1 MTDKNDP
8 VGMKKG
14 LTRYGDDEFA
24 LFLRKSFIKGAGYGD
39 DALDRP
45 VVGIVDTSSDF
56 NPCHGNADE
65 LIAQVKAG
73 VLAASG
79 LPMTFPTISLH
90 ESFAYPTSMYL
101 RNLMAMDTE
110 EMLKALPVDAVVLI
124 GGCDKTVPAQ
134 VMGALSADVPFVQL
148 VTGPMSTGSFRGQRV
163 GACTDCRRLWADFR
177 AGKLDAGAI
186 AEANDAL
193 VPTVGTCGVM
203 GTASTMALLVEALGL
218 APLGSASAPAVS
230 ADRRRIA
237 EKTGHLAVDVAKRKA
252 RPAGFLN
259 AASFENAMRVLLA
272 VGGSTNAIIH
282 LTAMAGRLGI
292 GLSLDRLD
300 ELSRHTPVIVD
311 LKPSGTGYMEDLH
324 AAGGCV
330 RVLNELKDSLD
341 LDVMTVTGHT
351 LAQELA
357 TTATPDWVQD
367 IVKSAQLPV
376 YAEGGLAVLYG
387 NLAPDGAI
395 IKQAAASEH
404 LLSHTGKAVVFD
416 DMADLA
422 NRVDD
427 PDLAV
432 SADDILVLRHIGPKG
447 APGMPEAGLIPIPKK
462 LAKAGVKDMV
472 RISDGRMS
480 GTAAGTIVLHVAP
493 EAAVGGPLSMVRTGD
508 LIQLDVDARVLNLLV
523 SDEELQARRAAQP
536 EPEAVRRRGYDKLFH
551 DHVLQAPDGVDFDFL
566 QADTAG
572 TSGPDK

>member
-1 MTDKNDP
+1 MTDKGEP
-8 VGMKKG
+8 SGMKKG

-39 DALDRP
+39 DALDRL
-45 VVGIVDTSSDF
+45 VVGIVDTGSDF
-56 NPCHGNADE
+56 NPCHGNSEE

-73 VLAASG
+73 VLAAGG
-79 LPMTFPTISLH
+79 LPMVFPTISLH

-110 EMLKALPVDAVVLI
+110 EMLKSLPVDAVVLI

-163 GACTDCRRLWADFR
+163 GACTDCRRLWADYR
-177 AGKLDAGAI
+177 ADRLDAAAI

-237 EKTGHLAVDVAKRKA
+237 EETGQLAVDMAQRKA
-252 RPAGFLN
+252 RPAAYLSK
-259 AASFENAMRVLLA
+259 ASFENAMRVLLA

-292 GLSLDRLD
+292 KLSLDRLD
-300 ELSRHTPVIVD
+300 ELSRDTPVIVD

-324 AAGGCV
+324 AAGGGV
-330 RVLNELKDSLD
+330 KVLAELADCLD
-341 LDVMTVTGHT
+341 LGVMTLTGRT
-351 LAQELA
+351 LADELA
-357 TTATPDWVQD
+357 QTVIPDWPQD
-367 IVKSAQLPV
+367 IVKPASRPV
-376 YAEGGLAVLYG
+376 YTEGGLAVLYG

-395 IKQAAASEH
+395 IKQAAASAH
-404 LLSHTGKAVVFD
+404 LLSHTGRAVVFE

-422 NRVDD
+422 ARIDS
-427 PDLAV
+427 PDLDV
-432 SADDILVLRHIGPKG
+432 EEDDILVLRQIGPKG

-462 LAKAGVKDMV
+462 LAQAGVKDMV

-493 EAAVGGPLSMVRTGD
+493 EAAVGGPLALVQTGD
-508 LIQLDVDARVLNLLV
+508 HICLDVEGRTLSLLI
-523 SDEELQARRAAQP
+523 SDQEMQTRQAGRP
-536 EPEAVRRRGYDKLFH
+536 EPVAVRRRGYEKLFH

-566 QADTAG
+566 QADKAEQ
-572 TSGPDK
+572 

>member
-1 MTDKNDP
+1 MTDKGEP
-8 VGMKKG
+8 SGMKKG

-39 DALDRP
+39 DALDRL
-45 VVGIVDTSSDF
+45 VVGIVDTGSDF
-56 NPCHGNADE
+56 NPCHGNSEE
-65 LIAQVKAG
+65 LIGQVKAG
-73 VLAASG
+73 VLAAGG
-79 LPMTFPTISLH
+79 LPMVFPTISLH

-110 EMLKALPVDAVVLI
+110 EMLKSLPVDAVVLI

-163 GACTDCRRLWADFR
+163 GACTDCRRLWADYR
-177 AGKLDAGAI
+177 ADRLDAAAI

-237 EKTGHLAVDVAKRKA
+237 EETGQLAVDMAQRKA
-252 RPAGFLN
+252 RPAAYLSK
-259 AASFENAMRVLLA
+259 ASFENAMRVLLA

-292 GLSLDRLD
+292 KLSLDRLD
-300 ELSRHTPVIVD
+300 ELSRDTPVIVD

-324 AAGGCV
+324 AAGGGV
-330 RVLNELKDSLD
+330 KVLAELADCLD
-341 LDVMTVTGHT
+341 LGVMTLTGRT
-351 LAQELA
+351 LADELA
-357 TTATPDWVQD
+357 QTVIPDWPQD
-367 IVKSAQLPV
+367 IVKPASRPV

-395 IKQAAASEH
+395 IKQAAASAH
-404 LLSHTGKAVVFD
+404 LLSHTGRAVVFE

-422 NRVDD
+422 ARIDS
-427 PDLAV
+427 PDLDV
-432 SADDILVLRHIGPKG
+432 EEDDILVLRQIGPKG

-462 LAKAGVKDMV
+462 LAQAGVKDMV

-493 EAAVGGPLSMVRTGD
+493 EAAVGGPLALVQTGD
-508 LIQLDVDARVLNLLV
+508 HICLDVEGRTLSLLV
-523 SDEELQARRAAQP
+523 SDQEMQTRQAGRP
-536 EPEAVRRRGYDKLFH
+536 EPVAVRRRGYEKLFH

-566 QADTAG
+566 QADKAEQ
-572 TSGPDK
+572 

>member
-1 MTDKNDP
+1 MTDKGEP
-8 VGMKKG
+8 SGMKKG

-39 DALDRP
+39 DALDRL
-45 VVGIVDTSSDF
+45 VVGIVDTGSDF
-56 NPCHGNADE
+56 NPCHGNSEE

-73 VLAASG
+73 VLAAGG
-79 LPMTFPTISLH
+79 LPMVFPTISLH

-110 EMLKALPVDAVVLI
+110 EMLKSLPVDAVVLI

-163 GACTDCRRLWADFR
+163 GACTDCRRLWADYR
-177 AGKLDAGAI
+177 ADRLDAAAI

-237 EKTGHLAVDVAKRKA
+237 EETGQLAVDMAQRKA
-252 RPAGFLN
+252 RPAAYLSK
-259 AASFENAMRVLLA
+259 ASFENAMRVLLA

-282 LTAMAGRLGI
+282 LTAMARRLGI
-292 GLSLDRLD
+292 KLSLDRLD
-300 ELSRHTPVIVD
+300 ELSRDTPVIVD

-324 AAGGCV
+324 AAGGGV
-330 RVLNELKDSLD
+330 KVLAELADCLD
-341 LDVMTVTGHT
+341 LGVMTLTGRT
-351 LAQELA
+351 LADELA
-357 TTATPDWVQD
+357 QTVIPDWPQD
-367 IVKSAQLPV
+367 IVKPASRPV

-395 IKQAAASEH
+395 IKQAAASAH
-404 LLSHTGKAVVFD
+404 LLSHTGRAVVFE

-422 NRVDD
+422 ARIDS
-427 PDLAV
+427 PDLDV
-432 SADDILVLRHIGPKG
+432 EEDDILVLRQIGPKG

-462 LAKAGVKDMV
+462 LAQAGVKDMV

-493 EAAVGGPLSMVRTGD
+493 EAAVGGPLALVQTGD
-508 LIQLDVDARVLNLLV
+508 RICLDVEGRTLSLLI
-523 SDEELQARRAAQP
+523 SDQEMQTRQAGRP
-536 EPEAVRRRGYDKLFH
+536 EPVAVRRRGYEKLFH

-566 QADTAG
+566 QADKAEQ
-572 TSGPDK
+572 

>member
-1 MTDKNDP
+1 MTDKDEP

-39 DALDRP
+39 DALERL
-45 VVGIVDTSSDF
+45 VVGIVDTGSDF
-56 NPCHGNADE
+56 NPCHGNAEE

-73 VLAASG
+73 VLAAGG
-79 LPMTFPTISLH
+79 LPMAFPTISLH

-163 GACTDCRRLWADFR
+163 GACTDCRRLWADYR
-177 AGKLDAGAI
+177 ADRLDAAAI

-237 EKTGHLAVDVAKRKA
+237 EQTGQLAVSMAQRKA
-252 RPAGFLN
+252 RPAAFLN

-292 GLSLDRLD
+292 KLSLDRLD
-300 ELSRHTPVIVD
+300 VLSRQTPVIVD

-324 AAGGCV
+324 AAGGGV
-330 RVLNELKDSLD
+330 RVLAELAACLN
-341 LDVMTVTGHT
+341 LDVMTITGRT
-351 LAQELA
+351 LGEELA
-357 TTATPDWVQD
+357 ETGIPDWPQD
-367 IVKSAQLPV
+367 IIKSSSNPV
-376 YAEGGLAVLYG
+376 YAMGGLAVLYG

-404 LLSHTGKAVVFD
+404 LLSHTGRAVVFE

-422 NRVDD
+422 ARIDH
-427 PDLAV
+427 PDLDVEEA
-432 SADDILVLRHIGPKG
+432 DILVLRQIGPKG

-462 LAKAGVKDMV
+462 LAAKGVKDMV

-493 EAAVGGPLSMVRTGD
+493 EAAVGGSLSLVRTGD
-508 LIQLDVDARVLNLLV
+508 RIKLDVQSRELSLLV
-523 SDEELQARRAAQP
+523 SAEELQNRRADRP
-536 EPEAVRRRGYDKLFH
+536 EPVAVRRRGYEKLFH

-566 QADTAG
+566 QAD
-572 TSGPDK
+572 KVE

>member
-1 MTDKNDP
+1 MTDKGEP
-8 VGMKKG
+8 SGMKKG

-39 DALDRP
+39 DALDRL
-45 VVGIVDTSSDF
+45 VVGIVDTGSDF
-56 NPCHGNADE
+56 NPCHGNSEE

-73 VLAASG
+73 VLAAGG
-79 LPMTFPTISLH
+79 LPMVFPTISLH

-110 EMLKALPVDAVVLI
+110 EMLKSLPVDAVVLI

-163 GACTDCRRLWADFR
+163 GACTDCRRLWADYR
-177 AGKLDAGAI
+177 ADRLDAAAI

-237 EKTGHLAVDVAKRKA
+237 EETGQLAVDMAQRKA
-252 RPAGFLN
+252 RPAAYLSK
-259 AASFENAMRVLLA
+259 ASFENAMRVLLA

-292 GLSLDRLD
+292 KLSLDRLD
-300 ELSRHTPVIVD
+300 ELSRDTPVIVD

-324 AAGGCV
+324 AAGGGV
-330 RVLNELKDSLD
+330 RVLAELADCLD
-341 LDVMTVTGHT
+341 LGVMTLTGRT
-351 LAQELA
+351 LADELA
-357 TTATPDWVQD
+357 QTVIPDWPQD
-367 IVKSAQLPV
+367 IVKPASRPV

-395 IKQAAASEH
+395 IKQAAASAH
-404 LLSHTGKAVVFD
+404 LLSHTGRAVVFE

-422 NRVDD
+422 ARIDS
-427 PDLAV
+427 PDLDV
-432 SADDILVLRHIGPKG
+432 EEDDILVLRQIGPKG

-462 LAKAGVKDMV
+462 LAQAGVKDMV

-493 EAAVGGPLSMVRTGD
+493 EAAVGGPLALVQTGD
-508 LIQLDVDARVLNLLV
+508 HICLDVEGRTLSLLI
-523 SDEELQARRAAQP
+523 SDQEMQTRQAGRP
-536 EPEAVRRRGYDKLFH
+536 EPVAVRRRGYEKLFH

-566 QADTAG
+566 QADKAEQ
-572 TSGPDK
+572 

>member
-1 MTDKNDP
+1 MTDKGEP
-8 VGMKKG
+8 SGMKKG

-39 DALDRP
+39 DALDRL
-45 VVGIVDTSSDF
+45 VVGIVDTGSDF
-56 NPCHGNADE
+56 NPCHGNSEE

-73 VLAASG
+73 VLAAGG
-79 LPMTFPTISLH
+79 LPMVFPTISLH

-110 EMLKALPVDAVVLI
+110 EMLKSLPVDAVVLI

-134 VMGALSADVPFVQL
+134 VMGALSANVPFVQL

-177 AGKLDAGAI
+177 ADRLDAAAI

-237 EKTGHLAVDVAKRKA
+237 EETGQLAVDMAQRKA
-252 RPAGFLN
+252 RPAAYLSK
-259 AASFENAMRVLLA
+259 ASFENAMRVLLA

-292 GLSLDRLD
+292 KLSLDRLD
-300 ELSRHTPVIVD
+300 ELSRDTPVIVD

-324 AAGGCV
+324 AAGGGV
-330 RVLNELKDSLD
+330 RVLAELADCLD
-341 LDVMTVTGHT
+341 LGVMTLTGRT
-351 LAQELA
+351 LADELVQ
-357 TTATPDWVQD
+357 TVIPNWPQD
-367 IVKSAQLPV
+367 IVKPASRPV

-395 IKQAAASEH
+395 IKQAAASAH
-404 LLSHTGKAVVFD
+404 LLSHTGRAMVFE

-422 NRVDD
+422 ARIDS
-427 PDLAV
+427 PDLDV
-432 SADDILVLRHIGPKG
+432 EEDDILVLRQIGPKG

-462 LAKAGVKDMV
+462 LAQAGVKDMV

-493 EAAVGGPLSMVRTGD
+493 EAAVGGPLALVQTGD
-508 LIQLDVDARVLNLLV
+508 RICLDVEGRTLSLLI
-523 SDEELQARRAAQP
+523 SDQEMQIRQAGRP
-536 EPEAVRRRGYDKLFH
+536 EPVAVRRRGYEKLFH

-566 QADTAG
+566 QADKG
-572 TSGPDK
+572 

>member
-1 MTDKNDP
+1 MTDKGEP
-8 VGMKKG
+8 SGMKKG

-39 DALDRP
+39 DALDRL
-45 VVGIVDTSSDF
+45 VVGIVDTGSDF
-56 NPCHGNADE
+56 NPCHGNSEE

-73 VLAASG
+73 VLAAGG
-79 LPMTFPTISLH
+79 LPMVFPTISLH

-110 EMLKALPVDAVVLI
+110 EMLKSLPVDAVVLI

-163 GACTDCRRLWADFR
+163 GACTDCRRLWADYR
-177 AGKLDAGAI
+177 ADRLDAAAI

-237 EKTGHLAVDVAKRKA
+237 EGTGQLAVDMAQRKA
-252 RPAGFLN
+252 RPAAYLSK
-259 AASFENAMRVLLA
+259 ASFENAMRVLLA

-292 GLSLDRLD
+292 KLSLDRLD
-300 ELSRHTPVIVD
+300 ELSRDTPVIVD

-324 AAGGCV
+324 AAGGGV
-330 RVLNELKDSLD
+330 KVLAELADCLD
-341 LDVMTVTGHT
+341 LGVMTLTGRT
-351 LAQELA
+351 LADELA
-357 TTATPDWVQD
+357 QTVIPDWPQD
-367 IVKSAQLPV
+367 IVKPASRPV

-395 IKQAAASEH
+395 IKQAAASAH
-404 LLSHTGKAVVFD
+404 LLSHTGRAVVFE

-422 NRVDD
+422 ARIDS
-427 PDLAV
+427 PDLDV
-432 SADDILVLRHIGPKG
+432 EEDDILVLRQIGPKG

-462 LAKAGVKDMV
+462 LAQAGVKDMV

-493 EAAVGGPLSMVRTGD
+493 EAAVGGPLALVQTGD
-508 LIQLDVDARVLNLLV
+508 HICLDVEGRTLSLLI
-523 SDEELQARRAAQP
+523 SDQEMQTRQAGRP
-536 EPEAVRRRGYDKLFH
+536 EPVAVRRRGYEKLFH

-566 QADTAG
+566 QADKAEQ
-572 TSGPDK
+572 

>member
-1 MTDKNDP
+1 MTDKGEQS
-8 VGMKKG
+8 GMKKG

-39 DALDRP
+39 DALDRL
-45 VVGIVDTSSDF
+45 VVGIVDTGSDF
-56 NPCHGNADE
+56 NPCHGNSEE

-73 VLAASG
+73 VLAAGG
-79 LPMTFPTISLH
+79 LPMVFPTISLH

-110 EMLKALPVDAVVLI
+110 EMLKSLPVDAVVLI

-163 GACTDCRRLWADFR
+163 GACTDCRRLWADYR
-177 AGKLDAGAI
+177 ADRLDAAAI

-237 EKTGHLAVDVAKRKA
+237 EETGQLAVDMAQRKA
-252 RPAGFLN
+252 RPAAYLSK
-259 AASFENAMRVLLA
+259 ASFENAMRVLLA

-292 GLSLDRLD
+292 KLSLDRLD
-300 ELSRHTPVIVD
+300 ELSRDTPVIVD

-324 AAGGCV
+324 AAGGGV
-330 RVLNELKDSLD
+330 KVLAELADCLD
-341 LDVMTVTGHT
+341 LGVMTLTGRT
-351 LAQELA
+351 LADELA
-357 TTATPDWVQD
+357 QTVIPDWPQD
-367 IVKSAQLPV
+367 IVKPASRPV

-395 IKQAAASEH
+395 IKQAAASAH
-404 LLSHTGKAVVFD
+404 LLSHTGRAVVFE

-422 NRVDD
+422 ARIDS
-427 PDLAV
+427 PDLDV
-432 SADDILVLRHIGPKG
+432 EEDDILVLRQIGPKG

-462 LAKAGVKDMV
+462 LAQAGVKDMV

-493 EAAVGGPLSMVRTGD
+493 EAAVGGPLALVQTGD
-508 LIQLDVDARVLNLLV
+508 HICLDVEGRTLSLLI
-523 SDEELQARRAAQP
+523 SDQEMQTRQAGRP
-536 EPEAVRRRGYDKLFH
+536 EPVAVRRRGYEKLFH

-566 QADTAG
+566 QADKAEQ
-572 TSGPDK
+572 

>member
-1 MTDKNDP
+1 MTDKGEP
-8 VGMKKG
+8 SGMKKG

-39 DALDRP
+39 DALDRL
-45 VVGIVDTSSDF
+45 VVGIVDTGSDF
-56 NPCHGNADE
+56 NPCHGNSEE

-73 VLAASG
+73 VLAAGG
-79 LPMTFPTISLH
+79 LPMVFPTISLH

-110 EMLKALPVDAVVLI
+110 EMLKSLPVDAVVLV

-163 GACTDCRRLWADFR
+163 GACTDCRRLWADYR
-177 AGKLDAGAI
+177 ADRLDAAAI

-237 EKTGHLAVDVAKRKA
+237 EETGQLAVDMAQRKA
-252 RPAGFLN
+252 RPGAYLSK
-259 AASFENAMRVLLA
+259 ASFENAMRVLLA

-292 GLSLDRLD
+292 KLSLDRLD
-300 ELSRHTPVIVD
+300 ELSRDTPVIVD

-324 AAGGCV
+324 AAGGGV
-330 RVLNELKDSLD
+330 RVLAELANCLD
-341 LDVMTVTGHT
+341 LGVMTLTGRT
-351 LAQELA
+351 LADELA
-357 TTATPDWVQD
+357 QTVIPDWPQD
-367 IVKSAQLPV
+367 IVKPASRPV

-395 IKQAAASEH
+395 IKQAAASAH
-404 LLSHTGKAVVFD
+404 LLSHTGRAVVFE

-422 NRVDD
+422 ARIDSPELDVEE
-427 PDLAV
+427 
-432 SADDILVLRHIGPKG
+432 DDILVLRQIGPKG

-462 LAKAGVKDMV
+462 LAQAGVKDMV

-493 EAAVGGPLSMVRTGD
+493 EAAVGGPLALVQTGD
-508 LIQLDVDARVLNLLV
+508 HICLDVEGRTLSLLI
-523 SDEELQARRAAQP
+523 SDQEMQTRQAGRP
-536 EPEAVRRRGYDKLFH
+536 ESVAVRRRGYEKLFH

-566 QADTAG
+566 QADKAEQ
-572 TSGPDK
+572 

>member
-1 MTDKNDP
+1 MTDKGEP
-8 VGMKKG
+8 SGMKKG

-39 DALDRP
+39 DALDRL
-45 VVGIVDTSSDF
+45 VVGIVDTGSDF
-56 NPCHGNADE
+56 NPCHGNSEE

-73 VLAASG
+73 VLAAGG
-79 LPMTFPTISLH
+79 LPMVFPTISLH

-110 EMLKALPVDAVVLI
+110 EMLKSLPVDAVVLI

-177 AGKLDAGAI
+177 ADRLDAAAI

-237 EKTGHLAVDVAKRKA
+237 EETGQLAVDMAQRKA
-252 RPAGFLN
+252 RPAAYLSK
-259 AASFENAMRVLLA
+259 ASFENAMRVLLA

-292 GLSLDRLD
+292 KLSLDRLD
-300 ELSRHTPVIVD
+300 ELSRDTPVIVD

-324 AAGGCV
+324 AAGGGV
-330 RVLNELKDSLD
+330 RVLAELADCLD
-341 LDVMTVTGHT
+341 LGVMTLTGRT
-351 LAQELA
+351 LADELVQ
-357 TTATPDWVQD
+357 TVIPNWPQD
-367 IVKSAQLPV
+367 IVKPASRPV

-395 IKQAAASEH
+395 IKQAAASAH
-404 LLSHTGKAVVFD
+404 LLSHTGRAMVFE

-422 NRVDD
+422 ARIDS
-427 PDLAV
+427 PDLDV
-432 SADDILVLRHIGPKG
+432 EEDDILVLRQIGPKG

-462 LAKAGVKDMV
+462 LAQAGVKDMV

-493 EAAVGGPLSMVRTGD
+493 EAAVGGPLALVQTGD
-508 LIQLDVDARVLNLLV
+508 RICLDVEGRTLSLLI
-523 SDEELQARRAAQP
+523 SDQEMQIRQAGRP
-536 EPEAVRRRGYDKLFH
+536 EPVAVRRRGYEKLFH

-566 QADTAG
+566 QADKG
-572 TSGPDK
+572 

>member
-1 MTDKNDP
+1 MTDKGEP
-8 VGMKKG
+8 SGMKKG

-39 DALDRP
+39 DALDRL
-45 VVGIVDTSSDF
+45 VVGIVDTGSDF
-56 NPCHGNADE
+56 NPCHGNSEE

-73 VLAASG
+73 VLAAGG
-79 LPMTFPTISLH
+79 LPMVFPTISLH

-110 EMLKALPVDAVVLI
+110 EMLKSLPVDAVVLI

-148 VTGPMSTGSFRGQRV
+148 VTGPMSTGNFRGQRV
-163 GACTDCRRLWADFR
+163 GACTDCRRLWADYR
-177 AGKLDAGAI
+177 ADRLDAAAI

-237 EKTGHLAVDVAKRKA
+237 EETGQLAVDMAQRKA
-252 RPAGFLN
+252 RPAAYLSK
-259 AASFENAMRVLLA
+259 ASFENAMRVLLA

-292 GLSLDRLD
+292 KLSLDRLD
-300 ELSRHTPVIVD
+300 ELSRDTPVIVD

-324 AAGGCV
+324 AAGGGV
-330 RVLNELKDSLD
+330 KVLAELADCLD
-341 LDVMTVTGHT
+341 LGVMTLTGRT
-351 LAQELA
+351 LADELA
-357 TTATPDWVQD
+357 QTVIPDWPQD
-367 IVKSAQLPV
+367 IVKPASRPV

-395 IKQAAASEH
+395 IKQAAASAH
-404 LLSHTGKAVVFD
+404 LLSHTGRAVVFE

-422 NRVDD
+422 ARIDS
-427 PDLAV
+427 PDLDV
-432 SADDILVLRHIGPKG
+432 EEDDILVLRQIGPKG

-462 LAKAGVKDMV
+462 LAQAGVKDMV

-493 EAAVGGPLSMVRTGD
+493 EAAVGGPLALVQTGD
-508 LIQLDVDARVLNLLV
+508 HICLDVEGRTLSLLI
-523 SDEELQARRAAQP
+523 SDQEMQTRQAGRP
-536 EPEAVRRRGYDKLFH
+536 EPVAVRRRGYEKLFH

-566 QADTAG
+566 QADKAEQ
-572 TSGPDK
+572 

>member
-1 MTDKNDP
+1 MTDKGEP
-8 VGMKKG
+8 SGMKKG

-39 DALDRP
+39 DALDRL
-45 VVGIVDTSSDF
+45 VVGIVDTGSDF
-56 NPCHGNADE
+56 NPCHGNSEE

-73 VLAASG
+73 VLAAGG
-79 LPMTFPTISLH
+79 LPMVFPTISLH

-110 EMLKALPVDAVVLI
+110 EMLKSLPVDAVVLI

-148 VTGPMSTGSFRGQRV
+148 VTGPMSTGNFRGQRV
-163 GACTDCRRLWADFR
+163 GACTDCRRLWADYR
-177 AGKLDAGAI
+177 ADRLDAAAI

-237 EKTGHLAVDVAKRKA
+237 EETGQLAVDMAQRKA
-252 RPAGFLN
+252 RPAAYLSK
-259 AASFENAMRVLLA
+259 ASFENAMRVLLA
-272 VGGSTNAIIH
+272 VGGSTNAIVH

-292 GLSLDRLD
+292 KLSLDRLD
-300 ELSRHTPVIVD
+300 ELSRDTPVIVD

-324 AAGGCV
+324 AAGGGV
-330 RVLNELKDSLD
+330 RVLAELADCLD
-341 LDVMTVTGHT
+341 LGVMTLTGRT
-351 LAQELA
+351 LADELA
-357 TTATPDWVQD
+357 QTVIPDWPQD
-367 IVKSAQLPV
+367 IVKPASRPV

-395 IKQAAASEH
+395 IKQAAASAH
-404 LLSHTGKAVVFD
+404 LLSHTGRAVVFE

-422 NRVDD
+422 ARIDS
-427 PDLAV
+427 PDLDV
-432 SADDILVLRHIGPKG
+432 EEDDILVLRQIGPKG

-462 LAKAGVKDMV
+462 LAQAGVKDMV

-493 EAAVGGPLSMVRTGD
+493 EAAVGGPLALVQTGD
-508 LIQLDVDARVLNLLV
+508 HICLDVEGRTLSLLI
-523 SDEELQARRAAQP
+523 SDQEMQTRQAGRP
-536 EPEAVRRRGYDKLFH
+536 EPVAVRRRGYEKLFH

-566 QADTAG
+566 QADKAEQ
-572 TSGPDK
+572 

>member
-1 MTDKNDP
+1 MTDKGEP
-8 VGMKKG
+8 SGMKKG

-39 DALDRP
+39 DALDRL
-45 VVGIVDTSSDF
+45 VVGIVDTGSDF
-56 NPCHGNADE
+56 NPCHGNSEE

-73 VLAASG
+73 VLAAGG
-79 LPMTFPTISLH
+79 LPMVFPTISLH

-110 EMLKALPVDAVVLI
+110 EMLKSLPVDAVVLI

-163 GACTDCRRLWADFR
+163 GACTDCRRLWADYR
-177 AGKLDAGAI
+177 ADRLDAAAI

-237 EKTGHLAVDVAKRKA
+237 EETGQLAVDMAQRKA
-252 RPAGFLN
+252 RPAAYLSK
-259 AASFENAMRVLLA
+259 ASFENAMRVLLA
-272 VGGSTNAIIH
+272 VGGSTNAIVH

-292 GLSLDRLD
+292 KLSLDRLD
-300 ELSRHTPVIVD
+300 ELSRDTPVIVD

-324 AAGGCV
+324 AAGGGV
-330 RVLNELKDSLD
+330 KVLAELADCLD
-341 LDVMTVTGHT
+341 LGVMTLTGRT
-351 LAQELA
+351 LADELA
-357 TTATPDWVQD
+357 QTVIPDWPQD
-367 IVKSAQLPV
+367 IVKPASRPV

-395 IKQAAASEH
+395 IKQAAASAH
-404 LLSHTGKAVVFD
+404 LLSHTGRAVVFE

-422 NRVDD
+422 ARIDS
-427 PDLAV
+427 PDLDV
-432 SADDILVLRHIGPKG
+432 EKDDILVLRQIGPKG

-462 LAKAGVKDMV
+462 LAQAGVTDMV

-493 EAAVGGPLSMVRTGD
+493 EAAVGGPLALVQTGD
-508 LIQLDVDARVLNLLV
+508 HICMDVEGRTLSLLI
-523 SDEELQARRAAQP
+523 SDQEMQTRQAGRP
-536 EPEAVRRRGYDKLFH
+536 EPVAVRRRGYEKLFH

-566 QADTAG
+566 QADKAEQ
-572 TSGPDK
+572 

>member
-1 MTDKNDP
+1 MTDKGEP
-8 VGMKKG
+8 SGMKKG

-39 DALDRP
+39 DALDRL
-45 VVGIVDTSSDF
+45 VVGIVDTGSDF
-56 NPCHGNADE
+56 NPCHGNSEE

-73 VLAASG
+73 VLAAGG
-79 LPMTFPTISLH
+79 LPMVFPTISLH

-110 EMLKALPVDAVVLI
+110 EMLKSLPVDAVVLI

-163 GACTDCRRLWADFR
+163 GACTDCRRLWADYR
-177 AGKLDAGAI
+177 ADRLDAAAI

-237 EKTGHLAVDVAKRKA
+237 EETGQLAVDMAQRKA
-252 RPAGFLN
+252 RPAAYLSK
-259 AASFENAMRVLLA
+259 ASFENAMRVLLA

-292 GLSLDRLD
+292 KLSLDRLD
-300 ELSRHTPVIVD
+300 ELSRDTPVIVD
-311 LKPSGTGYMEDLH
+311 LKPSGKGYMEDLH
-324 AAGGCV
+324 AAGGGV
-330 RVLNELKDSLD
+330 RVLAELADCLD
-341 LDVMTVTGHT
+341 LGVMTLTGRT
-351 LAQELA
+351 LADELA
-357 TTATPDWVQD
+357 QTVIPNWPQD
-367 IVKSAQLPV
+367 IVKPASRPV

-395 IKQAAASEH
+395 IKQAAASAH
-404 LLSHTGKAVVFD
+404 LLSHTGRAVVFE

-422 NRVDD
+422 ARIDS
-427 PDLAV
+427 PDLDV
-432 SADDILVLRHIGPKG
+432 EEDDILVLRQIGPKG

-462 LAKAGVKDMV
+462 LAQAGVKDMV

-493 EAAVGGPLSMVRTGD
+493 EAAVGGPLALVQTGD
-508 LIQLDVDARVLNLLV
+508 HICLDVEGRTLSLLI
-523 SDEELQARRAAQP
+523 SDQEMQTRQAGRP
-536 EPEAVRRRGYDKLFH
+536 EPVAVRRRGYEKLFH

-566 QADTAG
+566 QADKAEQ
-572 TSGPDK
+572 

>member
-1 MTDKNDP
+1 MTDKGEP
-8 VGMKKG
+8 SGMKKG

-39 DALDRP
+39 DALDRL
-45 VVGIVDTSSDF
+45 VVGIVDTGSDF
-56 NPCHGNADE
+56 NPCHGNSEE

-73 VLAASG
+73 VLAAGG
-79 LPMTFPTISLH
+79 LPMVFPTISLH

-110 EMLKALPVDAVVLI
+110 EMLKSLPVDAVVLI

-163 GACTDCRRLWADFR
+163 GACTDCRRLWADYR
-177 AGKLDAGAI
+177 ADRLDAAAI

-237 EKTGHLAVDVAKRKA
+237 EETGQLAVDMAQRKA
-252 RPAGFLN
+252 RPAAYLSK
-259 AASFENAMRVLLA
+259 ASFENAMRVLLA

-292 GLSLDRLD
+292 KLSLDRLD
-300 ELSRHTPVIVD
+300 ELSRDTPVIVD

-324 AAGGCV
+324 AAGGGV
-330 RVLNELKDSLD
+330 KVLAELADCLD
-341 LDVMTVTGHT
+341 LGVMTLTGRT
-351 LAQELA
+351 LADELA
-357 TTATPDWVQD
+357 QTVIPDWPQD
-367 IVKSAQLPV
+367 IVKPASRPV

-395 IKQAAASEH
+395 IKQAAASAH
-404 LLSHTGKAVVFD
+404 LLSHTGRAMVFE

-422 NRVDD
+422 ARIDS
-427 PDLAV
+427 PDLDV
-432 SADDILVLRHIGPKG
+432 EADDILVLRQIGPKG

-462 LAKAGVKDMV
+462 LAQAGVKDMV
-472 RISDGRMS
+472 RVSDGRMS

-493 EAAVGGPLSMVRTGD
+493 EAAVGGPLALVQTGD
-508 LIQLDVDARVLNLLV
+508 HICLDVEGRTLSLLI
-523 SDEELQARRAAQP
+523 SDQEMQTRQAGRP
-536 EPEAVRRRGYDKLFH
+536 EPVAVRRRGYEKLFH

-566 QADTAG
+566 QADKAEQ
-572 TSGPDK
+572 

>member
-1 MTDKNDP
+1 MTDKGEP
-8 VGMKKG
+8 SGMKKG

-24 LFLRKSFIKGAGYGD
+24 LFLRKSFIKGAGHGD
-39 DALDRP
+39 DALDRL
-45 VVGIVDTSSDF
+45 VVGIVDTGSDF
-56 NPCHGNADE
+56 NPCHGNSEE

-73 VLAASG
+73 VLAAGG
-79 LPMTFPTISLH
+79 LPMVFPTISLH

-110 EMLKALPVDAVVLI
+110 EMLKSLPVDAVVLI

-163 GACTDCRRLWADFR
+163 GACTDCRRLWADYR
-177 AGKLDAGAI
+177 ADRLDAAAI

-203 GTASTMALLVEALGL
+203 GTASTMAILVEALGL

-237 EKTGHLAVDVAKRKA
+237 EETGRLAVDMAQRKA
-252 RPAGFLN
+252 RPAAYLST
-259 AASFENAMRVLLA
+259 ASFENAMRVLLA

-292 GLSLDRLD
+292 KLSLDRLD
-300 ELSRHTPVIVD
+300 ELSRDTPVIVD

-324 AAGGCV
+324 AAGGGV
-330 RVLNELKDSLD
+330 RVLAELADCLD
-341 LDVMTVTGHT
+341 LGVMTLTGRT
-351 LAQELA
+351 LADELA
-357 TTATPDWVQD
+357 QTVIPDWPQD
-367 IVKSAQLPV
+367 IVKPASRPV

-395 IKQAAASEH
+395 IKQAAASAH
-404 LLSHTGKAVVFD
+404 LLSHTGRAVVFE

-422 NRVDD
+422 ARIDS
-427 PDLAV
+427 PDLDV
-432 SADDILVLRHIGPKG
+432 EEDDILVLRQIGPKG

-462 LAKAGVKDMV
+462 LAQAGVKDMV

-493 EAAVGGPLSMVRTGD
+493 EAAVGGPLALVQTGD
-508 LIQLDVDARVLNLLV
+508 HICLDVEGRTLSLLI
-523 SDEELQARRAAQP
+523 SDQEMQTRQAGRP
-536 EPEAVRRRGYDKLFH
+536 EPVAVRRRGYEKLFH
-551 DHVLQAPDGVDFDFL
+551 DHVLQAPDGLDFDFL
-566 QADTAG
+566 QADKAEQ
-572 TSGPDK
+572 

>member
-1 MTDKNDP
+1 MTDKGEP
-8 VGMKKG
+8 SGMKKG

-39 DALDRP
+39 DALDRL
-45 VVGIVDTSSDF
+45 VVGIVDTGSDF
-56 NPCHGNADE
+56 NPCHGNSEE

-73 VLAASG
+73 VLAAGG
-79 LPMTFPTISLH
+79 LPMVFPTISLH

-110 EMLKALPVDAVVLI
+110 EMLKSLPVDAVVLI

-163 GACTDCRRLWADFR
+163 GACTDCRRLWADYR
-177 AGKLDAGAI
+177 ADRLDAAAI

-237 EKTGHLAVDVAKRKA
+237 EETGQLAVDMAQRKA
-252 RPAGFLN
+252 RPGAYLSK
-259 AASFENAMRVLLA
+259 ASFENAMRVLLA

-292 GLSLDRLD
+292 KLSLDRLD
-300 ELSRHTPVIVD
+300 ELSRDTPVIVD

-324 AAGGCV
+324 AAGGGV
-330 RVLNELKDSLD
+330 RVLAELANCLD
-341 LDVMTVTGHT
+341 LGVMTLTGRT
-351 LAQELA
+351 LADELA
-357 TTATPDWVQD
+357 QTVIPDWPQD
-367 IVKSAQLPV
+367 IVKPASRPV

-395 IKQAAASEH
+395 IKQAAASAH
-404 LLSHTGKAVVFD
+404 LLSHTGRAVVFE

-422 NRVDD
+422 ARIDSPELDVEE
-427 PDLAV
+427 
-432 SADDILVLRHIGPKG
+432 DDILVLRQIGPKG

-462 LAKAGVKDMV
+462 LAQAGVKDMV

-493 EAAVGGPLSMVRTGD
+493 EAAVGGPLALVQTGD
-508 LIQLDVDARVLNLLV
+508 HICLDVEGRTLSLLI
-523 SDEELQARRAAQP
+523 SDQEMQTRQAGRP
-536 EPEAVRRRGYDKLFH
+536 ESVAVRRRGYEKLFH

-566 QADTAG
+566 QADKAEQ
-572 TSGPDK
+572 

>member
-1 MTDKNDP
+1 MTDKGEP
-8 VGMKKG
+8 SGMKKG

-39 DALDRP
+39 DALDRL
-45 VVGIVDTSSDF
+45 VVGIVDTGSDF
-56 NPCHGNADE
+56 NPCHGNSEE

-73 VLAASG
+73 VLAAGG
-79 LPMTFPTISLH
+79 LPMVFPTISLH

-110 EMLKALPVDAVVLI
+110 EMLKSLPVDAVVLI

-163 GACTDCRRLWADFR
+163 GACTDCRRLWADYR
-177 AGKLDAGAI
+177 ADRLDAAAI

-237 EKTGHLAVDVAKRKA
+237 EETGQLAVDMAQRKA
-252 RPAGFLN
+252 RPAAYLSK
-259 AASFENAMRVLLA
+259 ASFENAMRVLLA

-292 GLSLDRLD
+292 KLSLDRLD
-300 ELSRHTPVIVD
+300 ELSRDTPVIVD

-324 AAGGCV
+324 AAGGGV
-330 RVLNELKDSLD
+330 KVLAELADCLD
-341 LDVMTVTGHT
+341 LGVMTLTGRT
-351 LAQELA
+351 LADELA
-357 TTATPDWVQD
+357 QTVIPDWPQD
-367 IVKSAQLPV
+367 IVKPASRPV

-395 IKQAAASEH
+395 IKQAAASAH
-404 LLSHTGKAVVFD
+404 LLSHTGRAMVFE

-422 NRVDD
+422 ARIDS
-427 PDLAV
+427 PDLDV
-432 SADDILVLRHIGPKG
+432 EEDDILVLRQIGPKG

-462 LAKAGVKDMV
+462 LAQAGVKDMV

-493 EAAVGGPLSMVRTGD
+493 EAAVGGPLALVQTGD
-508 LIQLDVDARVLNLLV
+508 HICLDVEGRTLSLLI
-523 SDEELQARRAAQP
+523 SDQEMQTRQAGRP
-536 EPEAVRRRGYDKLFH
+536 EPVAVRRRGYEKLFH

-566 QADTAG
+566 QADKAEQ
-572 TSGPDK
+572 